1 MGRCRLNAYCVPI
14 DQDPPCVCLP
24 GFVFVDQRQR
34 DLGCRRYVSTIG
46 CPDEN
51 KITYSIADLDGLVW
65 ENTPYFRFPLRFGR
79 TGKSGSTMIKV
90 VTESS
95 GTKTATK
102 GFSDQVGKRAFGT
115 FYKRVIPSNGG
126 RVVAI
131 KKLEKVMDQGDW
143 AFRNEMNAIG
153 RTHHKN
159 LVKLLG
165 YYHDG
170 SNRLLVYEYMT
181 NGFKLFN
188 SISMFMDEEAMD
200 ESTHNLLLSAKLNAL
215 QVIADE
221 LDKLVK
227 DEDVDKN
234 ELRMMVKVGLWC
246 IQDELA
252 FRPSMNKI
260 ILMLEGT
267 VEIPNPP
274 SFTSISSSIS

>member
-1 MGRCRLNAYCVPI
+1 
-14 DQDPPCVCLP
+14 
-24 GFVFVDQRQR
+24 
-34 DLGCRRYVSTIG
+34 
-46 CPDEN
+46 
-51 KITYSIADLDGLVW
+51 
-65 ENTPYFRFPLRFGR
+65 
-79 TGKSGSTMIKV
+79 MIKV

-95 GTKTATK
+95 GTKTVSKARYCVADYEKISNSKNDGFVEDVTLRSYTYCKLEKATK
-102 GFSDQVGKRAFGT
+102 GFSDQVGKRPFGT

-143 AFRNEMNAIG
+143 EFRNEMNAIG

-188 SISMFMDEEAMD
+188 SVSMFMDEEAMD

-215 QVIADE
+215 QVIA
-221 LDKLVK
+221 L
-227 DEDVDKN
+227 
-234 ELRMMVKVGLWC
+234 GLCYW
-246 IQDELA
+246 
-252 FRPSMNKI
+252 RH
-260 ILMLEGT
+260 MLQKMCEYGHT
-267 VEIPNPP
+267 
-274 SFTSISSSIS
+274 